1 MVHPP
6 VLSALFA
13 GSDAAD
19 DGDKTRG
26 TNTGALTAGCVVLVA
41 GVETTVIESVTDALG
56 CAALAARA
64 A

>member
-1 MVHPP
+1 LS
-6 VLSALFA
+6 VLPA

-19 DGDKTRG
+19 DGGKTGG
-26 TNTGALTAGCVVLVA
+26 TRTGALTAGCVVLLA
-41 GVETTVIESVTDALG
+41 GVETTAIESVADALG